1 MPSRSRLRSSRQY
14 HGVARMSGVLAGRR
28 VVVPETRE
36 LDVLAQM
43 LERQGATAIRCPLVS
58 IHDTPD
64 EAHVVAWLRRF
75 VETPPDDLILMT
87 GEGLQRLVGFARRVG
102 LEDAFRALLG
112 KVRKITRGPKPVRR
126 LRELGLEADLAADP
140 PTSEGI
146 VAVLQNDNLSGRRV
160 AVQLYPELQTSALLD
175 FLDQHGAKVDPVLCY
190 VYGSQTED
198 ARVVEIIDEM
208 AEGRVD
214 LITFTSSPQVRRLE
228 EVAGKNRREARL
240 REALRRTTVAAVGP
254 VVGRA
259 VEQAGARVSI
269 MPENFHL
276 RPMVNAILEALDI
289 EG

>member
-1 MPSRSRLRSSRQY
+1 MGGLLS
-14 HGVARMSGVLAGRR
+14 GRR
-28 VVVPETRE
+28 IVVPETRE

-64 EAHVVAWLRRF
+64 EASVLAWLRRF
-75 VETPPDDLILMT
+75 TEHPPDDLILMT
-87 GEGLQRLVGFARRVG
+87 GEGLHRLVGFARRAG
-102 LEDAFRALLG
+102 MEDAFRAALG

-126 LRELGLEADLAADP
+126 LRELGLDADLAAEP

-146 VAVLQNDNLSGRRV
+146 VAVLQGQDLSGRRI
-160 AVQLYPELQTSALLD
+160 AVQLYPDLQTSALLD
-175 FLDQHGAKVDPVLCY
+175 FLEQKGAKADPVLCY

-198 ARVVEIIDEM
+198 ARVLEVIEDM
-208 AEGRVD
+208 ASGRVD

-228 EVAGKNRREARL
+228 QVAGNNGREARL
-240 REALRRTTVAAVGP
+240 REGLRRTMVAAVGP

-259 VEQAGARVSI
+259 IEQAGARVSI
-269 MPENFHL
+269 MPENFHM
-276 RPMVNAILEALDI
+276 RPMVNAILEALDL

>member
-1 MPSRSRLRSSRQY
+1 M
-14 HGVARMSGVLAGRR
+14 GGVLAGRR
-28 VVVPETRE
+28 IVVPETRE

-58 IHDTPD
+58 IHDAPD
-64 EAHVVAWLRRF
+64 AAAVVAWLGRF
-75 VETPPDDLILMT
+75 IEHPPDDLVLMT
-87 GEGLQRLVGFARRVG
+87 GEGLLRLVGFARRAG
-102 LEDAFRALLG
+102 IEDAFRAALA

-126 LRELGLEADLAADP
+126 LRELGLETDLAADP

-146 VAVLQNDNLSGRRV
+146 VAALQGEELSGRRV

-175 FLDQHGAKVDPVLCY
+175 FLAQNGAVADPVLCY

-198 ARVVEIIDEM
+198 ARVVELIDEM

-228 EVAGKNRREARL
+228 EVAGKNGREAQL
-240 REALRRTTVAAVGP
+240 REGLRRTTVAAVGP

-259 VEQAGARVSI
+259 VERAGARVSI
-269 MPENFHL
+269 MPENFHM

>member
-1 MPSRSRLRSSRQY
+1 
-14 HGVARMSGVLAGRR
+14 MSGLLVGRR
-28 VVVPETRE
+28 IVVPETRE

-64 EAHVVAWLRRF
+64 QAPVVAWLRRF
-75 VETPPDDLILMT
+75 TEHPLT
-87 GEGLQRLVGFARRVG
+87 GEGLQRLVGFARRAG
-102 LEDAFRALLG
+102 MEDAFRAVLG

-126 LRELGLEADLAADP
+126 LRELGLDADLAAEP

-146 VAVLQNDNLSGRRV
+146 VAVLQGQDLSGRRI
-160 AVQLYPELQTSALLD
+160 AVQLYPDLQTSALLD
-175 FLDQHGAKVDPVLCY
+175 FLEQKGAKADPVLCY

-240 REALRRTTVAAVGP
+240 REGLRRTTIAAVGP

-259 VEQAGARVSI
+259 IEQAGARVSI
-269 MPENFHL
+269 MPENFHM
-276 RPMVNAILEALDI
+276 RPMVTAILEALDL

>member
-1 MPSRSRLRSSRQY
+1 
-14 HGVARMSGVLAGRR
+14 MSGVLAGRR
-28 VVVPETRE
+28 IVVPETRE
-36 LDVLAQM
+36 LDALAQM

-64 EAHVVAWLRRF
+64 QAPVVAWLRRF
-75 VETPPDDLILMT
+75 TEHPPEDLILMT
-87 GEGLQRLVGFARRVG
+87 GEGLQRLVGFARRAG
-102 LEDAFRALLG
+102 MEDAFRAVLG

-126 LRELGLEADLAADP
+126 LRELGLDADLAAEP

-146 VAVLQNDNLSGRRV
+146 VAVLQGQDLSGRRI
-160 AVQLYPELQTSALLD
+160 AVQLYPDLQTSALLD
-175 FLDQHGAKVDPVLCY
+175 FLVTRPDEPLSAA
-190 VYGSQTED
+190 

-240 REALRRTTVAAVGP
+240 REGLRRTTIAAVGP

-259 VEQAGARVSI
+259 IEQAGARVSI
-269 MPENFHL
+269 MPENFHM
-276 RPMVNAILEALDI
+276 RPMVTAILEALDL

>member
-1 MPSRSRLRSSRQY
+1 MT
-14 HGVARMSGVLAGRR
+14 GILAGRR

-36 LDVLAQM
+36 LDVLADM

-64 EAHVVAWLRRF
+64 EAPVLAWLRRF
-75 VETPPDDLILMT
+75 IEEPADDLILMT
-87 GEGLQRLVGFARRVG
+87 GEGLQRLVGFARRAGIEEPFV
-102 LEDAFRALLG
+102 LALG

-126 LRELGLEADLAADP
+126 LRELGLQTDLAAEP
-140 PTSEGI
+140 PTSQGI
-146 VAVLQNDNLSGRRV
+146 IAALEREDLVGRRI
-160 AVQLYPELQTSALLD
+160 AVQLYPEGESSGLMD
-175 FLDQHGAKVDPVLCY
+175 FLNKKAARPDPVLCY

-228 EVAGKNRREARL
+228 EVASNNDRDARL
-240 REALRRTTVAAVGP
+240 REALRRTTIAAVGP
-254 VVGRA
+254 IAARA
-259 VEQAGARVSI
+259 LERTGARVSI
-269 MPENFHL
+269 MPENFHM
-276 RPMVNAILEALDI
+276 RPMVNAIVEALDL